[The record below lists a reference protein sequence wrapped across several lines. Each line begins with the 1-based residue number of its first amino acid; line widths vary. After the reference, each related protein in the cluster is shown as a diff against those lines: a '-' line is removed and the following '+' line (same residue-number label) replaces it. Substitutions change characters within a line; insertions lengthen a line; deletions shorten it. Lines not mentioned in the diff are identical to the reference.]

1 MKSPMEMNENLIL
14 SFKYGIL
21 PLGISLFILGSL
33 ILFKNFKGD
42 QNIKI
47 LGAAWLFLG
56 TILIL
61 IYLKSN
67 F

>member
-1 MKSPMEMNENLIL
+1 MEMNDNLIAVI
-14 SFKYGIL
+14 KYGIL
-21 PLGISLFILGSL
+21 PLGTSLFLLGTL

-47 LGAAWLFLG
+47 LGAFWLFLG
-56 TILIL
+56 TILIV
-61 IYLKSN
+61 IYLRST

>member
-1 MKSPMEMNENLIL
+1 MEMNDNLIL
-14 SFKYGIL
+14 VFKYGIL
-21 PLGISLFILGSL
+21 PLGISLFMLGTL

-47 LGAAWLFLG
+47 LGPGWLFFG

-61 IYLKSN
+61 IYLRSN

>member
-1 MKSPMEMNENLIL
+1 MEMNDNFIPIL
-14 SFKYGIL
+14 KYGIL
-21 PLGISLFILGSL
+21 PLGISLFMLVTL

-47 LGAAWLFLG
+47 LGAFWLFLG

-61 IYLKSN
+61 IYLRSN

>member
-1 MKSPMEMNENLIL
+1 MEMNDNFIPIL
-14 SFKYGIL
+14 KYGIL
-21 PLGISLFILGSL
+21 PLGISLFMLGTL

-47 LGAAWLFLG
+47 LGALWLFLG

-61 IYLKSN
+61 IYLRST

>member
-1 MKSPMEMNENLIL
+1 MAMNDNFFPI
-14 SFKYGIL
+14 FKFGIL
-21 PLGISLFILGSL
+21 PLGISLFFLGSI
-33 ILFKNFKGD
+33 ILFKNFKED

-47 LGAAWLFLG
+47 LGATWLFLG

-61 IYLKSN
+61 IYIRSN

>member
-1 MKSPMEMNENLIL
+1 MEMNDNLIL
-14 SFKYGIL
+14 VFRYGIF
-21 PLGISLFILGSL
+21 PLGISFFMLG
-33 ILFKNFKGD
+33 IFVLFKNFKGNK
-42 QNIKI
+42 NIKI

-61 IYLKSN
+61 IYLRSN

>member
-1 MKSPMEMNENLIL
+1 MEMNENLIPM
-14 SFKYGIL
+14 FKYGIL
-21 PLGISLFILGSL
+21 PLGISLFMLGTL

-47 LGAAWLFLG
+47 LAAAWLFLG
-56 TILIL
+56 TILTL
-61 IYLKSN
+61 IYLRST

>member
-1 MKSPMEMNENLIL
+1 MEMNDNFIPIL
-14 SFKYGIL
+14 KYGVL
-21 PLGISLFILGSL
+21 PLGISLFMLGTL

-47 LGAAWLFLG
+47 LGAFWLFLG

-61 IYLKSN
+61 IYLRSN

>member
-1 MKSPMEMNENLIL
+1 MEMNDNLIPIL
-14 SFKYGIL
+14 KYGIL
-21 PLGISLFILGSL
+21 PLGISLFMLGTL

-47 LGAAWLFLG
+47 LGAFWLFLG

-61 IYLKSN
+61 IYLRST

>member
-1 MKSPMEMNENLIL
+1 MEMNDNLIPI
-14 SFKYGIL
+14 FKYGIL
-21 PLGISLFILGSL
+21 PLGISLFMLGTL
-33 ILFKNFKGD
+33 ILFKNFRGD

-47 LGAAWLFLG
+47 LGASWLFLG

-61 IYLKSN
+61 IYFRST

>member
-1 MKSPMEMNENLIL
+1 MEMNDNLIPI
-14 SFKYGIL
+14 FKYGIL
-21 PLGISLFILGSL
+21 PLGISLFMLGTL

-47 LGAAWLFLG
+47 LGASWLFLG
-56 TILIL
+56 TVLIL
-61 IYLKSN
+61 IYFKSI

>member
-1 MKSPMEMNENLIL
+1 MEMNDNFIPIL
-14 SFKYGIL
+14 KYGIL
-21 PLGISLFILGSL
+21 PLGISLFMLGTL

-47 LGAAWLFLG
+47 LGAFWLFLG

-61 IYLKSN
+61 IYLRST

>member
-1 MKSPMEMNENLIL
+1 MGMNDNLIL
-14 SFKYGIL
+14 ILKYGIL
-21 PLGISLFILGSL
+21 PLGISLFMLGTL

-42 QNIKI
+42 QNVKI
-47 LGAAWLFLG
+47 LGAFWLFLG

-61 IYLKSN
+61 IYLRST

>member
-1 MKSPMEMNENLIL
+1 MEMNENLIL

-47 LGAAWLFLG
+47 LGQPGSF
-56 TILIL
+56 
-61 IYLKSN
+61 
-67 F
+67 